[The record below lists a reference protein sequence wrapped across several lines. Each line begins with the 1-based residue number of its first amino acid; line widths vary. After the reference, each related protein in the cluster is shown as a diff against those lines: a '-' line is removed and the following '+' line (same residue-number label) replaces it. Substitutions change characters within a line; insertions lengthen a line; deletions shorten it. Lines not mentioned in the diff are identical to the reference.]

1 MWLGYYT
8 QRAPSWIDTI
18 HFLYQ
23 ILCGQNRSVKS
34 QCSAEFHHKFPPGHV
49 AFSLCDVSVGPVF
62 GSEIDSLRHK
72 WRSDFEAVSCDNGD
86 NTLVRLD
93 VCSLG
98 LVMVRNLNKVLDQTS
113 TTFVQNGLGILASG
127 LQKLRTHVQIWGR
140 ACSIGFKK
148 NWVGSVQQPRH
159 AESQEPSAYRHI
171 GGFLLSS
178 WNLKEETIGNHLI
191 LTYSNAKRAT
201 RLVQSCSAMQ
211 R

>member
-1 MWLGYYT
+1 M
-8 QRAPSWIDTI
+8 RIE
-18 HFLYQ
+18 
-23 ILCGQNRSVKS
+23 S
-34 QCSAEFHHKFPPGHV
+34 QCEIAVFRRIPPGLSTRA

-62 GSEIDSLRHK
+62 GSEIDSLRQK

-86 NTLVRLD
+86 KTLVRLD

-98 LVMVRNLNKVLDQTS
+98 LVMVRNRNKVLHQTS

-127 LQKLRTHVQIWGR
+127 PQKLRTQHVHIWGR
-140 ACSIGFKK
+140 AFSIGFEQF
-148 NWVGSVQQPRH
+148 WVGSVQQPRH

-201 RLVQSCSAMQ
+201 RLVQSCSACNAALTWNAIT
-211 R
+211 

>member
-93 VCSLG
+93 VFFLG

-127 LQKLRTHVQIWGR
+127 LQKTPNTCPNMRTCIQHRFQKKLGWLCSATSPCGITR
-140 ACSIGFKK
+140 AVSLSPYWRFP
-148 NWVGSVQQPRH
+148 VEQL
-159 AESQEPSAYRHI
+159 EPER
-171 GGFLLSS
+171 
-178 WNLKEETIGNHLI
+178 GNHRNHRKPFD
-191 LTYSNAKRAT
+191 SNIF
-201 RLVQSCSAMQ
+201 
-211 R
+211 